1 MISHIFSCILLLS
14 NHMIFLVQFG
24 TNVKCKFFQRPK
36 IARPCRAR
44 EFCQSLK
51 KFTSAY
57 IFQIAL
63 EIMRLPI
70 QILQVYIH

>member
-1 MISHIFSCILLLS
+1 MSA
-14 NHMIFLVQFG
+14 
-24 TNVKCKFFQRPK
+24 CKFFQRPK